1 MKKAVFTNS
10 YNAKKAVAPVQ
21 KKAPDDKMKSPKT
34 GNDSLMVIWTTM
46 ILAVLEKEKRFSLY
60 KEKCNMKKIS
70 LLFCLIILQAGLLC
84 GCRLPHKSSPQKPV
98 EGENKSGLVKV
109 RDDKKEEKKEEK
121 EKEKEEPGK
130 TEIVETEDT
139 ELSLLKK
146 QINQNSCGAGVALFG
161 YVDSEFTRT
170 DLSFYLE
177 FHHLTKE
184 YPFLSEAACY
194 MADGQELYAIV
205 PPNEKGR
212 VTVYPSDITENG
224 EYADDKSH
232 PLFEGKPGEA
242 LVLRCNFSEIYSN
255 VLVSVTDGGGAID
268 FHPSISLMD
277 GHLAELA
284 GVYDFSVYEE
294 TPDERSVEI
303 ATEILL
309 EYGEVRQGLENGMKL
324 MYTGES
330 EIING
335 GSCMLF
341 VLGTDNGEQFVQEQL
356 YGVCDN
362 LIYIYDVFTDTWN
375 AAY

>member
-1 MKKAVFTNS
+1 
-10 YNAKKAVAPVQ
+10 
-21 KKAPDDKMKSPKT
+21 
-34 GNDSLMVIWTTM
+34 
-46 ILAVLEKEKRFSLY
+46 
-60 KEKCNMKKIS
+60 MKKIS

-109 RDDKKEEKKEEK
+109 QDDKKEEKKE
-121 EKEKEEPGK
+121 EKEEPGK

-139 ELSLLKK
+139 ELAFLRK
-146 QINQNSCGAGVALFG
+146 QINQNGCGAGVALFG

-255 VLVSVTDGGGAID
+255 VLVSVTDGGDAID

-375 AAY
+375 VAY

>member
-1 MKKAVFTNS
+1 M
-10 YNAKKAVAPVQ
+10 
-21 KKAPDDKMKSPKT
+21 
-34 GNDSLMVIWTTM
+34 
-46 ILAVLEKEKRFSLY
+46 
-60 KEKCNMKKIS
+60 
-70 LLFCLIILQAGLLC
+70 
-84 GCRLPHKSSPQKPV
+84 
-98 EGENKSGLVKV
+98 
-109 RDDKKEEKKEEK
+109 
-121 EKEKEEPGK
+121 
-130 TEIVETEDT
+130 
-139 ELSLLKK
+139 
-146 QINQNSCGAGVALFG
+146 
-161 YVDSEFTRT
+161 
-170 DLSFYLE
+170 
-177 FHHLTKE
+177 
-184 YPFLSEAACY
+184 
-194 MADGQELYAIV
+194 
-205 PPNEKGR
+205 
-212 VTVYPSDITENG
+212 
-224 EYADDKSH
+224 
-232 PLFEGKPGEA
+232 
-242 LVLRCNFSEIYSN
+242 LRCNFSEIYSN
-255 VLVSVTDGGGAID
+255 VLVSVTDGGDAIE